1 MKQVDQLIFSV
12 FSAGECIERRSRRPD
27 SELIRDGPEEELI
40 EELALISEIR
50 NVYKKLLKEIDA
62 QQECNRAIK
71 QRLECDWS
79 DKMRAY
85 EIDSLNGS
93 LKNTSTAILFK
104 PGATRFMDKFV
115 TWYGAEYSTIY
126 FEFFVRSQSTEE
138 RWKEFSQDE
147 LAHCDDVRQKSV
159 RNKF

>member
-115 TWYGAEYSTIY
+115 T
-126 FEFFVRSQSTEE
+126 
-138 RWKEFSQDE
+138 
-147 LAHCDDVRQKSV
+147 
-159 RNKF
+159 